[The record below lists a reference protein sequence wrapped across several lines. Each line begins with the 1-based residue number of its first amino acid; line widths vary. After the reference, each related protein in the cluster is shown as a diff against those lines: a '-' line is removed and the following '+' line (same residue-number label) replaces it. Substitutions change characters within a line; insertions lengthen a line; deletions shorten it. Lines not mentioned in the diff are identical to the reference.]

1 MAHRLTI
8 MTVHAHPDD
17 ETITVGGTLAHYAA
31 HGERVICVTSTYGEE
46 GEIVVPEID
55 TPENHARLGEIRQG
69 EMAAAL
75 LALSPEGRIE
85 HRWLGYRD
93 SGMMGRPEN
102 DDPRALW
109 QSDPAEAAGRLVR
122 LVRELQPDVMVGEND
137 FGGYGHPDHIR
148 AALAC
153 KAAFEAAGD
162 PAAYPEQLA
171 EGLEPWRP
179 TKLYESVFDMSRSD
193 DLAAELKAKGIPS
206 WWEPPAD
213 ETPEQK
219 AEREAHW
226 AKMAAAAGP
235 VTTRL
240 EVSGFISNKIG
251 SLLAHHTQIRTDDM
265 FLALGEEAWRR
276 IQPSEAFTLKVS
288 RQGEVRIPETDLFAG
303 LR

>member
-1 MAHRLTI
+1 

-17 ETITVGGTLAHYAA
+17 ETITVGGVLARYAA
-31 HGERVICVTSTYGEE
+31 QGIRVICVTSTYGEE

-75 LALSPEGRIE
+75 LALSPDGRIE

-102 DDPRALW
+102 DDPRAFW
-109 QSDPAEAAGRLVR
+109 QAVPAEATGRLVR
-122 LVRELQPDVMVGEND
+122 LVRELQPDVMVGDND

-148 AALAC
+148 AALTC

-162 PAAYPEQLA
+162 PTAYPEQLTD
-171 EGLEPWRP
+171 GLEPWQP
-179 TKLYESVFDMSRSD
+179 TKLYETVFDLSRSEE
-193 DLAAELKAKGIPS
+193 LRAELRAKGISS

-219 AEREAHW
+219 AEREAHQ
-226 AKMAAAAGP
+226 AQMAAAAGP
-235 VTTRL
+235 VTTR
-240 EVSGFISNKIG
+240 VDVADYIAHKIG
-251 SLLAHHTQIRTDDM
+251 ALLAHHTQIRTDDM
-265 FLALGEEAWRR
+265 FLALGEETWRKV
-276 IQPSEAFTLKVS
+276 QPSETFTLRVS
-288 RQGEVRIPETDLFAG
+288 RHGEVRIPEVDLLAG